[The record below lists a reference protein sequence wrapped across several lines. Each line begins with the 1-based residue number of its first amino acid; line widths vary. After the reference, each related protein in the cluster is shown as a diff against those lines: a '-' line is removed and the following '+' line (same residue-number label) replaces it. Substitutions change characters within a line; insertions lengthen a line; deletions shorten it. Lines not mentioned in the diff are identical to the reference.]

1 MSKKKFSG
9 GFDTIF
15 NPEAETGT
23 GDVGTKDLLNMT
35 TLSAS
40 NAGPDMPITKA
51 LKRPGVKNF
60 TNDLDSLFK
69 DAFTEAVE
77 EKIDKIRKQSGIG
90 NQDDSMNISRK
101 PLFGLDALIRSTVDA
116 SLAELQ
122 QATIKRLTI
131 IVENQ
136 KVEKLKSIARM
147 ERSFMKDI
155 ISGVLNEF
163 IDSYEK
169 RTGKSLM

>member
-1 MSKKKFSG
+1 MSKKKFSV

-15 NPEAETGT
+15 NAPVESTATVDTKNLLGASLGSNTMGMEIPEKK
-23 GDVGTKDLLNMT
+23 V
-35 TLSAS
+35 
-40 NAGPDMPITKA
+40 
-51 LKRPGVKNF
+51 LKRPGIKNF

-77 EKIDKIRKQSGIG
+77 EKIDKMRRQGGTGTSDNNMDIP
-90 NQDDSMNISRK
+90 RK
-101 PLFGLDALIRSTVDA
+101 PLSGLDALIRSTVDA

-131 IVENQ
+131 VVENQ

-155 ISGVLNEF
+155 ISSVLNEF
-163 IDSYEK
+163 IENYEQ
-169 RTGKSLM
+169 RTGKSLL

>member
-1 MSKKKFSG
+1 MSKKKFSS

-15 NPEAETGT
+15 NVPVEHAVTVETKNLHGASL
-23 GDVGTKDLLNMT
+23 GST
-35 TLSAS
+35 TMDTEKQVEKRLR
-40 NAGPDMPITKA
+40 
-51 LKRPGVKNF
+51 RPGIKNF

-69 DAFTEAVE
+69 EAFTEAVE
-77 EKIDKIRKQSGIG
+77 EKLDKMRRQGGSGISD
-90 NQDDSMNISRK
+90 NNSDAPRR
-101 PLFGLDALIRSTVDA
+101 PLSGLDALIRNTVDA

-131 IVENQ
+131 VVENQ

-155 ISGVLNEF
+155 ISGVLNEY
-163 IDSYEK
+163 IENYER
-169 RTGKSLM
+169 RTGKSLL

>member
-15 NPEAETGT
+15 NTDAENAAPSVSDTS
-23 GDVGTKDLLNMT
+23 LLNTT
-35 TLSAS
+35 TLSSS
-40 NAGPDMPITKA
+40 NTSIAEPPIR
-51 LKRPGVKNF
+51 LRRPSVKNF

-77 EKIDKIRKQSGIG
+77 EKIDKMRRESGIG
-90 NQDDSMNISRK
+90 AADNAGNTVRK
-101 PLFGLDALIRSTVDA
+101 QLSGLDALIRSTVDA

-122 QATIKRLTI
+122 HATIKRLTI
-131 IVENQ
+131 VVENQ

-155 ISGVLNEF
+155 IAGVLNEY

-169 RTGKSLM
+169 RTGKSLL